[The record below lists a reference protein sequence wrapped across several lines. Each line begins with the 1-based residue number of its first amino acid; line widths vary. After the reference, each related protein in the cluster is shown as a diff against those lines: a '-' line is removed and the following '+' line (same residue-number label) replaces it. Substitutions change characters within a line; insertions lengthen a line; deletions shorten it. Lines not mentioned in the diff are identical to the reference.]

1 MTRLRRAARLH
12 HGSRRARGGYRA
24 VLRAFLQGAAGR
36 LALGVLLALLSTL
49 AGIALLGLSGWF
61 ITAAGLAGLTA
72 GALAFNVFLPSAGIR
87 LLALGRTASRYA
99 ERVVTHDATLAVLAS
114 LRERLFR
121 AWAQPGAARQLL
133 RRPGRLLF
141 RLTADLDAL
150 ESLYL
155 RVAVPVTAAIGTAL
169 LAGVLLGALDA
180 RLGLAIAGWLLLVG
194 LTVTLATARR
204 ARPLALRRAVA
215 LERLR
220 ERAIDLVAGQT
231 DLAMAG
237 RLRAQRDAVMTADA
251 RLARADRAL
260 HRLEAST
267 GGVFTVAGGLT
278 LSAVLLAVAALM
290 EHRLIDAPA
299 AALALLVALASME
312 PFAALRRGAVE
323 AGRSALAARRLGPRI
338 ADEPQNNPRG
348 GANDAPHNAPIPAL
362 RPLPGLA
369 VSLHGLSA
377 AHDGA
382 ARPALHAMDLR
393 IAEGERVALIGPSGA
408 GKSTLMALI
417 AGELAPASGLVRA
430 LPGSWMTQRVE
441 LFQDSLADN
450 LRLAAPDADENQLWL
465 ALAAAGLA
473 HDVQRL
479 THRLDTPLGE
489 GGLGLS
495 GGQARRLSLARL
507 LLRPTPL
514 WLLDEPTEA
523 LDADT
528 ARDVLHRLREQAAG
542 RTLLI
547 ATHLRREAELADRLL
562 VLDEGRLIADLHR
575 GTPAFDRALRSL
587 RADRSPPPA
596 APQRSPLPTP
606 PDASGTT

>member
-1 MTRLRRAARLH
+1 MTRLRRRARLH
-12 HGSRRARGGYRA
+12 HGTRRAGGAHRA
-24 VLRAFLQGAAGR
+24 VFRAFLRGAGGR
-36 LALGVLLALLSTL
+36 LALGAMLALLSTL

-72 GALAFNVFLPSAGIR
+72 GAMAFNVFLPSAGIR

-121 AWAQPGAARQLL
+121 AWAQPGSARQLL
-133 RRPGRLLF
+133 RRPGRLLL

-155 RVAVPVTAAIGTAL
+155 RVAVPVIAAIGTAL

-194 LTVTLATARR
+194 LTVTLSTARR

-220 ERAIDLVAGQT
+220 EHAIDLVAGQT

-237 RLRAQRDAVMTADA
+237 RLRAQRDAVMAVDA

-260 HRLEAST
+260 HRLETST

-290 EHRLIDAPA
+290 EQRLIDAPA

-338 ADEPQNNPRG
+338 ADQ
-348 GANDAPHNAPIPAL
+348 PHAESQDTPIPVL

-382 ARPALHAMDLR
+382 TRPALHAMDLR

-417 AGELAPASGLVRA
+417 AGELAPASGRVRA
-430 LPGSWMTQRVE
+430 LPGTWMTQRVE
-441 LFQDSLADN
+441 LFQDTLADN
-450 LRLAAPDADENQLWL
+450 LRLAAPDADEDQLWL

-473 HDVQRL
+473 HDVQRM

-528 ARDVLHRLREQAAG
+528 ARDVLHRLREQAVG

-562 VLDEGRLIADLHR
+562 VLDEGRLIADLRR

-587 RADRSPPPA
+587 RADRSPPRL
-596 APQRSPLPTP
+596 APPPSPLPTP

>member
-1 MTRLRRAARLH
+1 MTRLRRRARLH
-12 HGSRRARGGYRA
+12 HGSRRARGAHRA
-24 VLRAFLQGAAGR
+24 VLRAFLRGAGGR
-36 LALGVLLALLSTL
+36 LALGAVLALLSTL

-72 GALAFNVFLPSAGIR
+72 GAGAFNVFLPSAGIR

-121 AWAQPGAARQLL
+121 AWARPGAARQLL

-155 RVAVPVTAAIGTAL
+155 RVAVPVIAAIGTAL

-204 ARPLALRRAVA
+204 ARPLALHRAVA

-220 ERAIDLVAGQT
+220 ERTIDLVAGQT

-237 RLRAQRDAVMTADA
+237 RLRAQRDAVMAADA

-260 HRLEAST
+260 HRLETST

-290 EHRLIDAPA
+290 EQQLIDAPA

-323 AGRSALAARRLGPRI
+323 AGRSALAARRLGSRI
-338 ADEPQNNPRG
+338 ADHH
-348 GANDAPHNAPIPAL
+348 AASHDTPIPAL

-377 AHDGA
+377 AHVGA

-479 THRLDTPLGE
+479 TRRLDTPLGE

-528 ARDVLHRLREQAAG
+528 ARDVLHRLRDQATG

-562 VLDEGRLIADLHR
+562 MLDEGRLIADLRR

-587 RADRSPPPA
+587 RADRPPPRL
-596 APQRSPLPTP
+596 APRLSPLPTP
-606 PDASGTT
+606 PDASGMT

>member
-1 MTRLRRAARLH
+1 MTRLRRRARLH
-12 HGSRRARGGYRA
+12 HGTRRARGAHRA
-24 VLRAFLQGAAGR
+24 VFHAFLRGAGGR
-36 LALGVLLALLSTL
+36 HALGAMLALMSTL

-72 GALAFNVFLPSAGIR
+72 GAVAFNVFLPSAGIR

-155 RVAVPVTAAIGTAL
+155 RVAVPVIAAIGTAL

-194 LTVTLATARR
+194 LTVTLSTARR

-237 RLRAQRDAVMTADA
+237 RLRAQRDAVMAADA

-260 HRLEAST
+260 HRLETSA

-290 EHRLIDAPA
+290 EHGLIDAPA
-299 AALALLVALASME
+299 AALALLVALASMD

-338 ADEPQNNPRG
+338 AEQ
-348 GANDAPHNAPIPAL
+348 PHAESQDTPIPVL

-382 ARPALHAMDLR
+382 TRPALHAMDLR

-430 LPGSWMTQRVE
+430 LPGTWMTQRVE

-479 THRLDTPLGE
+479 THRLDTPLSE

-528 ARDVLHRLREQAAG
+528 ARDVLHRLREQAVG

-562 VLDEGRLIADLHR
+562 VLDEGRLIADLRR

-587 RADRSPPPA
+587 RADRSPPRLASPL
-596 APQRSPLPTP
+596 SPLPTP